1 VRPARV
7 VTVLRRV
14 APILAAAAW
23 ISVSEFF
30 RNQLVFSGLWIKHYQ
45 NLGLTFPA
53 APINGI
59 LWGVWSLVFATIIYV
74 LAQKFSLWQTTLLAW
89 VAGFVLMW
97 LVIGNLNVL
106 PPKLLIPAVPLSL
119 VEAFVAS
126 WIVTRRAKPGDTH
139 R

>member
-1 VRPARV
+1 M
-7 VTVLRRV
+7 TVLRRV

-30 RNQLVFSGLWIKHYQ
+30 RNQLVFSRLWIAHYK
-45 NLGLTFPA
+45 NLGLKFPF

-59 LWGVWSLVFATIIYV
+59 LWGVWSLVFAAIIYV

-126 WIVTRRAKPGDTH
+126 WIVTRLAKPVGPQ

>member
-1 VRPARV
+1 M
-7 VTVLRRV
+7 TVLRRV

-30 RNQLVFSGLWIKHYQ
+30 RNQLVFSRLWIAHYK
-45 NLGLTFPA
+45 NLGLTFPF

-59 LWGVWSLVFATIIYV
+59 LWGVWSLVFAAIIYV

-126 WIVTRRAKPGDTH
+126 WIVTRLAKPVGPQ